1 MSRRSILL
9 SMAVAGLALS
19 TPLLL
24 AQDAKFEAFD
34 DQSERG
40 STSIVY
46 FSQPS
51 EDEFNAEG
59 GFVITYG
66 RPEWRAEYDEQ
77 FDELTKGKRW
87 RFGNNF
93 WTTLDTNLPLKI
105 AGAKVAPGYYY
116 LVLERG
122 QGDDWSLVLLD
133 PQPLQ
138 KKKMDG
144 SGAEETT
151 GGIKAPLTASMAAEA
166 ATKLTVNLT
175 KNEKDLT
182 KASLDIQFGK
192 RKLSAPIDVGV
203 EVPSS

>member
-1 MSRRSILL
+1 MSKRSILL

-19 TPLLL
+19 TSLLL
-24 AQDAKFEAFD
+24 AQDAKFNAFD
-34 DQSERG
+34 GESERG
-40 STSIVY
+40 STSIAY

-66 RPEWRAEYDEQ
+66 RPEWKAEYDAQ

-87 RFGNNF
+87 RFGSNS
-93 WTTLDTNLPLKI
+93 WTTLDTNIPLKI
-105 AGAKVAPGYYY
+105 AGAKVGPGYYY

-122 QGDDWSLVLLD
+122 QGDDWSLVILD
-133 PQPLQ
+133 PKPLQ
-138 KKKMDG
+138 KKKMAA
-144 SGAEETT
+144 SGAEETS
-151 GGIKAPLTASMAAEA
+151 GGINAPLKASMTAEP
-166 ATKLTVNLT
+166 ATRLTVNLT
-175 KNEKDLT
+175 KNENDLT
-182 KASLDIQFGK
+182 KASLDIQWGK

>member
-1 MSRRSILL
+1 MPRRSILL
-9 SMAVAGLALS
+9 SLAIAGLAFY
-19 TPLLL
+19 TPQLL

-34 DQSERG
+34 GDSDRG
-40 STSIVY
+40 SASIAY

-66 RPEWRAEYDEQ
+66 RPEWRAEYDAQ

-87 RFGNNF
+87 RFGNNS
-93 WTTLDTNLPLKI
+93 WTTLDTNVSLKI

-122 QGDDWSLVLLD
+122 QGDDWSLVILD
-133 PQPLQ
+133 PKPLQ
-138 KKKMDG
+138 KKKMDA
-144 SGAEETT
+144 SGAEETS
-151 GGIKAPLTASMAAEA
+151 GGITAPLTASTVAEA
-166 ATKLTVNLT
+166 ATKLTVSLT
-175 KNEKDLT
+175 KNDNDLT
-182 KASLDIQFGK
+182 KASLDIQWGK

>member
-9 SMAVAGLALS
+9 SMAVAGLALY

-34 DQSERG
+34 GESDRG
-40 STSIVY
+40 SASIAY

-87 RFGNNF
+87 RFGNNS
-93 WTTLDTNLPLKI
+93 WTTLDTNIPLKI
-105 AGAKVAPGYYY
+105 AGARVAPGYYY

-122 QGDDWSLVLLD
+122 QGDDWALVILD
-133 PQPLQ
+133 PEPLQ
-138 KKKMDG
+138 KKKMDA

-151 GGIKAPLTASMAAEA
+151 GGIKAPLTTSMTAEP

-175 KNEKDLT
+175 KNDNDLT
-182 KASLDIQFGK
+182 KASLDIQWGK

>member
-1 MSRRSILL
+1 MRTILL
-9 SMAVAGLALS
+9 SATVVGLAIS
-19 TPLLL
+19 SSVLL

-34 DQSERG
+34 GQSERG

-51 EDEFNAEG
+51 ENEFNAEG

-87 RFGNNF
+87 RFGNNS

-122 QGDDWSLVLLD
+122 QGDDWSLVILD

-138 KKKMDG
+138 KKKMDA
-144 SGAEETT
+144 SGAEDTT
-151 GGIKAPLTASMAAEA
+151 GGIKAPLALSMAAEA
-166 ATKLTVNLT
+166 AAKLSVNLT
-175 KNEKDLT
+175 KNENDLT
-182 KASLDIQFGK
+182 KASLDIQWGK

>member
-9 SMAVAGLALS
+9 SMAIAGLALS
-19 TPLLL
+19 TSLLL

-40 STSIVY
+40 STSIAYV
-46 FSQPS
+46 SQPT
-51 EDEFNAEG
+51 EDEFNDEG

-66 RPEWRAEYDEQ
+66 RPEWKAEYDEQ
-77 FDELTKGKRW
+77 FDELTKGRRW
-87 RFGNNF
+87 RFGNNS

-105 AGAKVAPGYYY
+105 AGTEVAPGYYY

-133 PQPLQ
+133 PQPLR
-138 KKKMDG
+138 KKKMDAF
-144 SGAEETT
+144 SAEETT

-166 ATKLTVNLT
+166 ATTLTVNLT
-175 KNEKDLT
+175 KNENDLT

>member
-1 MSRRSILL
+1 MSKRSILL

-19 TPLLL
+19 TPFLL

-34 DQSERG
+34 GQSERG
-40 STSIVY
+40 SASIAY

-51 EDEFNAEG
+51 ENEFNAEG

-87 RFGNNF
+87 RFGNNS
-93 WTTLDTNLPLKI
+93 WTTLDTNVSLKI
-105 AGAKVAPGYYY
+105 AGAEVAPGYYY

-122 QGDDWSLVLLD
+122 QGDDWSLVILD
-133 PQPLQ
+133 PKPLQ
-138 KKKMDG
+138 KKKMDA

-151 GGIKAPLTASMAAEA
+151 GGITAPLTTSMTAEP

-175 KNEKDLT
+175 KNENDLT
-182 KASLDIQFGK
+182 KASLDIQWGK
-192 RKLSAPIDVGV
+192 RKLSATIDVGV

>member
-1 MSRRSILL
+1 MSKRSILL
-9 SMAVAGLALS
+9 SLAAAGLALS
-19 TPLLL
+19 STLLL

-34 DQSERG
+34 GQSERG
-40 STSIVY
+40 STSIAY
-46 FSQPS
+46 FSTPS

-66 RPEWRAEYDEQ
+66 RPEWRPEYDEQ

-87 RFGNNF
+87 RFGNNS
-93 WTTLDTNLPLKI
+93 WTTLDTNIPLKI
-105 AGAKVAPGYYY
+105 AGTKVAPGYYY

-122 QGDDWSLVLLD
+122 QGDDWSLVVLD
-133 PQPLQ
+133 PVPLQ
-138 KKKMDG
+138 KKKMDA

-151 GGIKAPLTASMAAEA
+151 GGIKAPLTHAMVAEA
-166 ATKLTVNLT
+166 LPKLTVNLT
-175 KNEKDLT
+175 KNENDLT
-182 KASLDIQFGK
+182 KATLDIQWGK